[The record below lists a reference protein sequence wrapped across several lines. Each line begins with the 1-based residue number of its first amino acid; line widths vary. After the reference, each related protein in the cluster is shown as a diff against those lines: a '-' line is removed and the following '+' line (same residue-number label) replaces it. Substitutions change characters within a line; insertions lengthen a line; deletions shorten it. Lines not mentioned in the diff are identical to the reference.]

1 MRRLLLVAYAFG
13 SVGVAAELLLME
25 HTEGIWQLIPVILIV
40 ASIVPLLWQ
49 WFVPKRGI
57 VKMFQWMMS
66 LFALSGL
73 LGIWL
78 HYDGKA
84 EFKLEID
91 PELSGW
97 ALFWECIHGPSMPP
111 VLAPGTMILL
121 GLVGLAFARQ
131 SLLLIEHKS
140 DITKQTKS

>member
-1 MRRLLLVAYAFG
+1 MG
-13 SVGVAAELLLME
+13 
-25 HTEGIWQLIPVILIV
+25 
-40 ASIVPLLWQ
+40 
-49 WFVPKRGI
+49 
-57 VKMFQWMMS
+57 

-97 ALFWECIHGPSMPP
+97 ALFWECIHGHSMPP
-111 VLAPGTMILL
+111 VLAPGTMLLL
-121 GLVGLAFARQ
+121 GLVGLATARNHAN
-131 SLLLIEHKS
+131 LIKQKS
-140 DITKQTKS
+140 D